1 MRRVDAR
8 LRFFDVAEVDG
19 VDGAAGVRDH
29 GRFHV
34 AQQSPL
40 RVAEEG
46 VGFHIGG
53 AGAGADAA
61 EFVFDEEFADEG
73 FAETR

>member
-1 MRRVDAR
+1 M
-8 LRFFDVAEVDG
+8 
-19 VDGAAGVRDH
+19 
-29 GRFHV
+29 
-34 AQQSPL
+34 AQEGPL
-40 RVAEEG
+40 RGAEEG

-73 FAETR
+73 FAEARGGGESV